1 MEITVYLLGI
11 FLALSVFESIRR
23 KNLEIKSVS
32 RKLEKYIEE
41 DLAIKRQ
48 IYEEICLLNHR
59 DRQKA

>member
-11 FLALSVFESIRR
+11 FLALSVFESMRR
-23 KNLEIKSVS
+23 KSLEIKSVS

-59 DRQKA
+59 DRPKV